1 MRCLSGSC
9 SSKSK
14 TCAHVTAA
22 GGAAT
27 SIGTT
32 QSSKAD
38 TPTIDPTGPVN
49 MQRQSTSVIPHYR
62 EDAPEVWDRMQ
73 AVLAQRHHGISGT
86 ASRYPSE
93 LCPHAYCEQACTHC
107 YKPMLKHVQPAT
119 IWTLSGRIQHVPMVS
134 YHCSSAGSDA
144 QCSMSSITYDGAEDA
159 LFALNGTTVFC
170 YSLLFDQCDN
180 ITTSGRT
187 AVAWYNAV
195 LLSGVRHGNITDQE
209 HEQLIDHGSHLRS
222 TFNTAMQQFIL
233 ARASLIAI
241 VKGEKDV
248 FSP

>member
-107 YKPMLKHVQPAT
+107 YKPM
-119 IWTLSGRIQHVPMVS
+119 
-134 YHCSSAGSDA
+134 
-144 QCSMSSITYDGAEDA
+144 
-159 LFALNGTTVFC
+159 
-170 YSLLFDQCDN
+170 
-180 ITTSGRT
+180 
-187 AVAWYNAV
+187 
-195 LLSGVRHGNITDQE
+195 
-209 HEQLIDHGSHLRS
+209 
-222 TFNTAMQQFIL
+222 QQFLL

-248 FSP
+248 FSPCSCCDDDPRVLVADGVVQGLQKKLSHWKTTDCGTYHIYYSSIYMRTLSCALVRCCTRTSGSRHADC